1 MPIMGEFPIGL
12 IRREFPALKA
22 QGTRGPAMFFDN
34 PAGTQVPRQVLERTQ
49 DVLQNRNANLG
60 GFFATSLSA
69 GELVARAREA
79 MADFYNASGPDEIV
93 FGQNMTTLTLHM
105 SRCIGRR
112 LRPGDE
118 IILTRMDH
126 DANIAPWLLLAE
138 DRGLK
143 IRWLDFNT
151 DSYEFDDNAL
161 DGLLGERTRLLAI
174 GHASNCIGTINEVK
188 NLAAKAKTAGA
199 LVYVDAVQ
207 LAPHQAMDVKTLG
220 ADIVVSSAYKWYGPH
235 QGVLWGR
242 REVLEERFAYKVRP
256 AGNAAPDKFETG
268 TLSHEGIAGCLGAV
282 EYLTSLGQRFA
293 AAPKARQSADGNT
306 RQALEAAF
314 GLMAAW
320 EQQLCRRL
328 IEGLMAQKGVVVRGI
343 TSSNAMH
350 RRVPTVS
357 FTLEGRNPAMLAKQF
372 AARDIFV
379 WSGHNYAIEP
389 IGRLGLADKGG
400 VLRVGLAH
408 YNTPDEVD
416 VFLTA
421 LDEIAS
427 NGED

>member
-1 MPIMGEFPIGL
+1 
-12 IRREFPALKA
+12 
-22 QGTRGPAMFFDN
+22 
-34 PAGTQVPRQVLERTQ
+34 
-49 DVLQNRNANLG
+49 
-60 GFFATSLSA
+60 
-69 GELVARAREA
+69 
-79 MADFYNASGPDEIV
+79 
-93 FGQNMTTLTLHM
+93 
-105 SRCIGRR
+105 
-112 LRPGDE
+112 
-118 IILTRMDH
+118 MDH

-143 IRWLDFNT
+143 VRWLDFNT
-151 DSYEFDDNAL
+151 DSYEFDDDAL
-161 DGLLGERTRLLAI
+161 DGLLGKRTRLLAI

-188 NLAAKAKTAGA
+188 DLAAKAKAAGA

-207 LAPHQAMDVKTLG
+207 LAPHQAIDVKTLG
-220 ADIVVSSAYKWYGPH
+220 ADIVVTSAYKWYGPH

-242 REVLEERFAYKVRP
+242 REVLEEIFAYKVRP
-256 AGNAAPDKFETG
+256 AGNGAPDKFETG

-293 AAPKARQSADGNT
+293 AAPRRGQSADDNT

-328 IEGLMAQKGVVVRGI
+328 IEGLVAQKGVVVHGI

-372 AARDIFV
+372 AARDICV

-416 VFLTA
+416 LFLTA

-427 NGED
+427 NSED